1 MKRTALMLLAI
12 GLIAAPAA
20 GLAKPKP
27 AAVDGKAAFAH
38 RCGVCH
44 RDMGMGTLA
53 VSRRMGFG
61 MGPDMVKAWLENRGD
76 LTADYVVAVIRNGQN
91 SMPPL
96 SRVEVSD
103 ADAAA
108 IGRYLAKKK

>member
-1 MKRTALMLLAI
+1 MKRTALTLLAI

-20 GLAKPKP
+20 SLAKPKP
-27 AAVDGKAAFAH
+27 ATVDGKAAFAH

-61 MGPDMVKAWLENRGD
+61 MGPDMVKAWLENRND
-76 LTADYVVAVIRNGQN
+76 LTADYVVSAIRNGVN

>member
-1 MKRTALMLLAI
+1 MKRTALTLLAI

-20 GLAKPKP
+20 SLAKPKP
-27 AAVDGKAAFAH
+27 AVIDGKAAFAH

-61 MGPDMVKAWLENRGD
+61 MGPDMVKAWLENRND
-76 LTADYVVAVIRNGQN
+76 LTADYVVSAIRNGVN